1 MKSFDK
7 LLTSEQY
14 LAECERAN
22 RGEIHIEQLIV
33 VRSGAHNWRITGI
46 ELSAEERSRLR
57 RDPSPIARASSL
69 NDPGI
74 PRLGVGP
81 TSSKVKGAN
90 IGAAEARG
98 PVGSKRGKSA
108 FSQKQSAFKL

>member
-1 MKSFDK
+1 MKPFDK

-33 VRSGAHNWRITGI
+33 VRSGAHNWRITGV

-74 PRLGVGP
+74 PRLGVGLSP
-81 TSSKVKGAN
+81 HPGAN
-90 IGAAEARG
+90 IGAAGARG

-108 FSQKQSAFKL
+108 FSHKQSAFKL